1 MSKEHVALAVL
12 ILMLVAV
19 GLVLSSNSSPSSPPS
34 EEELENVPNFL
45 NPGEYYYDIV
55 IRSKEQPQETHTL
68 EGVFSKFP
76 VVRSKERFSLEATY
90 EYRVNETVEK
100 ERRYETR
107 LDDEDLTMRVS
118 DSGEE
123 TVSGVSRDDLG
134 KKFSVSIGNRTEWR
148 FTSYEDELHSIL
160 NSTKNVEAGAPRPIV
175 ISFDTNRT
183 EVAAYLNRL
192 QEGTTGMAFVRVSP
206 GNIEEYTAEFRRGE
220 NNYARLYVAAET
232 KKWKLESILNT
243 NSDRNSEN
251 P

>member
-1 MSKEHVALAVL
+1 
-12 ILMLVAV
+12 
-19 GLVLSSNSSPSSPPS
+19 
-34 EEELENVPNFL
+34 
-45 NPGEYYYDIV
+45 
-55 IRSKEQPQETHTL
+55 
-68 EGVFSKFP
+68 
-76 VVRSKERFSLEATY
+76 
-90 EYRVNETVEK
+90 
-100 ERRYETR
+100 
-107 LDDEDLTMRVS
+107 MRVS

-134 KKFSVSIGNRTEWR
+134 RTFSVSIGNRTEWL

-160 NSTKNVEAGAPRPIV
+160 NGTKNMEDGAPRPIV

-192 QEGTTGMAFVRVSP
+192 QEGPTGRTFVRVSP
-206 GNIEEYTAEFRRGE
+206 NDIKQYTAEFRRGE

-232 KKWKLESILNT
+232 EKWNLESVLNT